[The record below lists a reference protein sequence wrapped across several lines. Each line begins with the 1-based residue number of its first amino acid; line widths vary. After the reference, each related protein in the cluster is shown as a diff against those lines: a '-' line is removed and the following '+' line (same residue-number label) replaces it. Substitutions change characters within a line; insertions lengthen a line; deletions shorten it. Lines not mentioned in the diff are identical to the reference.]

1 MEKKA
6 FIIFDFDTKG
16 AISNIQEAK
25 SQLDLLKQSQK
36 DILAEEK
43 KLLDS
48 QKELEKQGKANSKE
62 YEDNFLKLKKLSE
75 QKIQE
80 NAQMKVYSDKLRENE
95 KALADNKKMMQASAG
110 SVEQMRRSLAMATTQ
125 WKNMT
130 DMERESTD
138 AGRKLS
144 GQIKGLTEEL
154 KRQESAVGDNRRNV
168 GNYKSVMDSLPGTLG
183 NVSKGV
189 TGFSAALKANPI
201 GFIAGLVFSFMTNL
215 KFLQPVLD
223 TINVVMG
230 SVNAAFDVLVE
241 RFKMILDLDIVGA
254 FSGIGDAMS
263 EAARAGAEYARVQ
276 KQIADAQQIQNIANA
291 KTETQLTI
299 LLAQLKDKTKSDEER
314 IALAEKIGQI
324 EERNADR
331 QAHILNETLYA
342 EKEKV
347 KALLKTR
354 GVQIDNLKTTE
365 QLLKA
370 AQDSALQDESF
381 TKLEEAQIAVQ
392 RAMTESLALTEKLEA
407 RKNALKEEIAE
418 RNGKR
423 EEKEQEER
431 KKAAEKRK
439 AEEEKE
445 LTAFKAR
452 IKAFNDE
459 RESDLKRQQIIEA
472 KKAADLEQWRE
483 KRKVADMSE
492 EERKAYL
499 FSQEIQRLKDL
510 GASEMEILRLQN
522 EEKIRVMQ
530 ELGQREV
537 KEKELTEKAK
547 QELEMATFMASVDL
561 LDATGNLMEALG
573 SQSEEAFEIMKQI
586 DTASALIK
594 GFLAVQK
601 TLADPLLP
609 FPSNVIA
616 ATAIGLTTAANVVKI
631 QSVKPKFSE
640 GGNIDGAS
648 HEMGGVPIEA
658 EGGEVVI
665 NKQSSK
671 KWWKELD
678 FINRDMG
685 GRGIRRPKFALGGNV
700 GATDGGYNIRQIS
713 QPVSDMSRQNQMIS
727 NSVKEAVSSVNIVT
741 RVTDIRRVDK
751 ADNFAKSI
759 SELR

>member
-16 AISNIQEAK
+16 AISNIQEA
-25 SQLDLLKQSQK
+25 QREINILKQRQ
-36 DILAEEK
+36 AEVK
-43 KLLDS
+43 KESGETSEEYIKLSSEIKTHSD
-48 QKELEKQGKANSKE
+48 KVRENKKAL
-62 YEDNFLKLKKLSE
+62 EDNM
-75 QKIQE
+75 KIQ
-80 NAQMKVYSDKLRENE
+80 
-95 KALADNKKMMQASAG
+95 QASEG
-110 SVEQMRRSLAMATTQ
+110 SVEQMRKTLSAATAQ
-125 WKNMT
+125 WKNMSQI
-130 DMERESTD
+130 ERENTE
-138 AGRKLS
+138 AGKKLKAN
-144 GQIKGLTEEL
+144 IKGLTDEL
-154 KRQESAVGDNRRNV
+154 KRQEGAIGDNRRNV
-168 GNYKSVMDSLPGTLG
+168 GNYKSAMEGLSGPVG
-183 NVSKGV
+183 NATKGV
-189 TGFSAALKANPI
+189 SNFSKTLMANPI
-201 GFIAGLVFSFMTNL
+201 GAIVMILMSLFTALQKNEKIIKAVDAVTASFNAAL
-215 KFLQPVLD
+215 SVLTD
-223 TINVVMG
+223 TIIAVWDALKN
-230 SVNAAFDVLVE
+230 
-241 RFKMILDLDIVGA
+241 LD
-254 FSGIGDAMS
+254 FSAMGDAISGVGGKMA
-263 EAARAGAEYARVQ
+263 EAS
-276 KQIADAQQIQNIANA
+276 KQAYMLTKAQQALKDATNESNEVAAKNEVQIQR
-291 KTETQLTI
+291 
-299 LLAQLKDKTKSDEER
+299 LLQQAKDKTKSDQER
-314 IALAEKIGQI
+314 IEALKKAQQLEQEAFDATFKNARREFLVLQKLASLSTSTAE
-324 EERNADR
+324 
-331 QAHILNETLYA
+331 
-342 EKEKV
+342 EKKKV
-347 KALLKTR
+347 
-354 GVQIDNLKTTE
+354 
-365 QLLKA
+365 
-370 AQDSALQDESF
+370 S
-381 TKLEEAQIAVQ
+381 EAQIRVYN
-392 RAMTESLALTEKLEA
+392 LEA
-407 RKNALKEEIAE
+407 ESVRRQEKIQRELNTLENEILGDKQKRSEEAARI
-418 RNGKR
+418 
-423 EEKEQEER
+423 
-431 KKAAEKRK
+431 AEKRK

-547 QELEMATFMASVDL
+547 QELEMATFMATVDL
-561 LDATGNLMEALG
+561 MDATGNLMEALG

-713 QPVSDMSRQNQMIS
+713 QPVSDMARQNQMIS